1 MREIGDDKQ
10 ENRLAGSGDSLW
22 NSFGVTK
29 RRLIFGGGEKCVMQ
43 KVGVCESGVL
53 TEERLVATGWIG
65 CPIVG
70 REIQSCAI
78 EEEKFCCVVDKEHEG
93 IPRSNRICLSEV
105 FVPRQQNIRCRLYAG
120 FCNLY
125 ISICRLKFQEQM
137 ESEEFRIKPC
147 KGKFYWYFLFP

>member
-1 MREIGDDKQ
+1 MKLLWSNEAKTYFWRWRKMRDAK
-10 ENRLAGSGDSLW
+10 SGCLW
-22 NSFGVTK
+22 KWSVDG
-29 RRLIFGGGEKCVMQ
+29 
-43 KVGVCESGVL
+43 
-53 TEERLVATGWIG
+53 RLVARGWIG

-137 ESEEFRIKPC
+137 ESEEFKIKPC